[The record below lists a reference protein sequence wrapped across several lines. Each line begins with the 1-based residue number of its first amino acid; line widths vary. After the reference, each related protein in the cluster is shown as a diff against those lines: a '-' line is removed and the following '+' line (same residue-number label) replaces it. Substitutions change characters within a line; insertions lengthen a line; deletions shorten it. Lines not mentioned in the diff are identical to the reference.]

1 LGPFGGRGP
10 SLGATDQSV
19 FPTLFGGTCELIKRD
34 RLRRFVKMAAQWK
47 GRTKPVDLD
56 KVLLTQISRCAL
68 AF

>member
-1 LGPFGGRGP
+1 
-10 SLGATDQSV
+10 
-19 FPTLFGGTCELIKRD
+19 LIKRD